1 MGQLQI
7 RNINDS
13 FGAVVTG
20 LDPLND
26 LGGETG
32 RALRQLFDDRGV
44 LLFRDL
50 DIDSAHQNELCRLLI
65 GKEGAEPVPDK
76 TYYVSNKE
84 PDGAAPYGR
93 LMFHADMMWSPEP
106 FQALSLYATN
116 VEAGSATTTLASG
129 TCAWESLPTVLR
141 ARVEY
146 LLAVHIT
153 GQVYSRGGGE
163 LLRAQRQNERSTVK
177 SIAQRHPRT
186 GKTILYVSQQNTRE
200 IAGFAPDESEKL
212 LQTLFAHLYR
222 PANVY
227 EHTWRTGDLLVFD
240 NLAMQHGRGIVELN
254 GPTRTLRK
262 AIAPVPQIAAERPRF
277 ARA

>member
-32 RALRQLFDDRGV
+32 RALRQLFDDRGA
-44 LLFRDL
+44 LLFREL
-50 DIDSAHQNELCRLLI
+50 DIDSAHQNKLCRLLI
-65 GKEGAEPVPDK
+65 GEEESGPVPDK
-76 TYYVSNKE
+76 VYHVSNKE
-84 PDGAAPYGR
+84 PDAAAPYGR
-93 LMFHADMMWSPEP
+93 LMFHADMMWSPQP
-106 FQALSLYATN
+106 FQVLSLYATN
-116 VEAGSATTTLASG
+116 VEPGSATTTLASG
-129 TCAWESLPTVLR
+129 TCAWESLPADLR
-141 ARVEY
+141 IRVQY
-146 LLAVHIT
+146 LHAVHIT
-153 GQVYSRGGGE
+153 GQVYGRGGND
-163 LLRAQRQNERSTVK
+163 LLRPQRENERSTVK
-177 SIAQRHPRT
+177 KVAQRHPRT

-200 IAGFAPDESEKL
+200 IFGFAPDESERL
-212 LQTLFAHLYR
+212 LQMLFSHLYR
-222 PANVY
+222 PENVY

-240 NLAMQHGRGIVELN
+240 NIAMQHGRGNVELN

-277 ARA
+277 AKA

>member
-65 GKEGAEPVPDK
+65 GTEGAEPAPDK

-116 VEAGSATTTLASG
+116 VEVGSATTTLASG
-129 TCAWESLPTVLR
+129 TCAWQSLPTVLR
-141 ARVEY
+141 ARVEH

-153 GQVYSRGGGE
+153 GQVYSRGGE
-163 LLRAQRQNERSTVK
+163 DLLRAERQNERSALK

-240 NLAMQHGRGIVELN
+240 NLAMQHGRGNVELN

-277 ARA
+277 AQA